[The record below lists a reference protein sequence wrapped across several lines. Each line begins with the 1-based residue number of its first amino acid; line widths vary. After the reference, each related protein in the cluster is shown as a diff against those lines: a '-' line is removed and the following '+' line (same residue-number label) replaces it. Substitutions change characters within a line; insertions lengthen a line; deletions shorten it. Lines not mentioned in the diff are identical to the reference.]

1 MHINLFINAC
11 VREASRTRRL
21 AGCLLEKIGE
31 PFEEVRLE
39 AISFPVTDAG
49 FLAMRDRLIGEGRFQ
64 DPVFDL
70 ANRFAAAER
79 IVIAAPYWDLSFP
92 AVLKCYLETIC
103 VNGLTFRYNE
113 QGIPEG
119 LCKAEKLVYVT
130 TAGGFIPEHNF
141 GYDHVKQLCAD
152 FFGIPH
158 TVCIKAEGLDIYGT
172 DVQAALQAAKDTM
185 HEKICGSC

>member
-1 MHINLFINAC
+1 MNLFINAC
-11 VREASRTRRL
+11 VRETSRTRRL

-92 AVLKCYLETIC
+92 ASLKQYLEQIN
-103 VNGLTFRYNE
+103 VVGITFVYDEEGN
-113 QGIPEG
+113 PKG
-119 LCKAEKLVYVT
+119 LCRAKELYYVS
-130 TAGGFIPEHNF
+130 TAGGAYVPAEFGF
-141 GYDHVKQLCAD
+141 GYVKALAQG
-152 FFGIPH
+152 FYGIRD
-158 TVCIKAEGLDIYGT
+158 VRLVQASGLDLAGA
-172 DVQAALQAAKDTM
+172 DP
-185 HEKICGSC
+185 EKILAESMESLRL